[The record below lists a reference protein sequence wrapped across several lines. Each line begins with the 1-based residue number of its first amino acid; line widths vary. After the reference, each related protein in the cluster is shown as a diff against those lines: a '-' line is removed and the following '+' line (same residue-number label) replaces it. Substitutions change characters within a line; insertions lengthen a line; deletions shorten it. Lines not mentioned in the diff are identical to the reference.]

1 MVKNKIGGN
10 KSKNISNRN
19 TKKIISVPDPDFENS
34 FLGIIKT
41 KPNGLMANVS
51 LILPKNYIGNQDIF
65 KEPLQVNI
73 GKLKHDK
80 RNQLLSVGDIVQV
93 ECSPDMKRQNG
104 NVFAT
109 ILCKY
114 DGKDIKRFK
123 QEGWIPSDQSQEED
137 DIFVL
142 EDDVNLEDL

>member
-1 MVKNKIGGN
+1 
-10 KSKNISNRN
+10 
-19 TKKIISVPDPDFENS
+19 
-34 FLGIIKT
+34 
-41 KPNGLMANVS
+41 MANVS